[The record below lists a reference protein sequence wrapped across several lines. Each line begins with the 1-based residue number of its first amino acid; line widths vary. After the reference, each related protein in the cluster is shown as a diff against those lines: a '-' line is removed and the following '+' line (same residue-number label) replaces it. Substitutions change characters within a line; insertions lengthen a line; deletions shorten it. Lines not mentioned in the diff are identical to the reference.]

1 MAWGVFFHDEKGDG
15 NRRCD
20 LSGAAVGAPQ
30 LTDLGGEF
38 LAALAT
44 AGSEDRTTGAR
55 AHTSTETVG
64 FRAAAVVGLES
75 TL

>member
-1 MAWGVFFHDEKGDG
+1 MAWSVFFHDEKGDG
-15 NRRCD
+15 NHRCD

-38 LAALAT
+38 LAALTT
-44 AGSEDRTTGAR
+44 AGGKDRTTGAS
-55 AHTSTETVG
+55 AHASTETVG
-64 FRAAAVVGLES
+64 LRAAAVVGLES